1 MDSLFRNIVANYGL
15 LLYPIN
21 NSYKYVHNYQD
32 EHTKFVVN
40 LIENNGEV
48 DAKTACEYTVKMLTN
63 IYSDSTKCRVH
74 DKDKIARPFERK
86 IIENGVSLLWHY
98 SHLLVEMINVL
109 LQEKMDEK
117 YLIEHN
123 ETFGCSDMELN
134 YDLVDEINKDNL
146 GVLFE
151 KISRLKRVNK
161 MRLKI
166 EDLNEIN
173 PFDYIY
179 DYLFHLYYN
188 K

>member
-1 MDSLFRNIVANYGL
+1 
-15 LLYPIN
+15 
-21 NSYKYVHNYQD
+21 
-32 EHTKFVVN
+32 
-40 LIENNGEV
+40 
-48 DAKTACEYTVKMLTN
+48 
-63 IYSDSTKCRVH
+63 
-74 DKDKIARPFERK
+74 
-86 IIENGVSLLWHY
+86 
-98 SHLLVEMINVL
+98 MINVL

-166 EDLNEIN
+166 CEIN